1 VTISIVTD
9 SATDIPE
16 EVAATLRIQVVP
28 AILVIDGRNS
38 EDGKDLSRKEF
49 YEQLPA
55 MKTPP
60 TTSSPSAGSFQQV
73 YEGLFS
79 RGADQIISVHVAG
92 ALSSI
97 FNTAQLAAQ
106 SFGDRVR
113 VVDTGT
119 VTLAAGFQ
127 VIAAAEAALSG
138 YPLERVLQSI
148 ASIRPRI
155 HLVALLD
162 SLEYVRRSGRVSW
175 ARSSLGTLLQ
185 IKPFLS
191 VSDGK
196 VIRLGEARTRKK
208 GILRLTEML
217 TDLGQLERLA
227 ILHSNAESDALQLK
241 TQYSSQS
248 AAPPLVV
255 NVTTVIGTH
264 VGPNGLGYVA
274 VTKQSQS

>member
-1 VTISIVTD
+1 MRISIVTD
-9 SATDIPE
+9 SATDIPDE
-16 EVAATLRIQVVP
+16 MAAALEIEVVP
-28 AILVIDGRNS
+28 AVLVIDGHNS

-49 YEQLPA
+49 YVRLPA

-60 TTSSPSAGSFQQV
+60 STSSPSLGSFQKV
-73 YEGLFS
+73 YEGLLS
-79 RGADQIISVHVAG
+79 RGADQIISIHVAG
-92 ALSSI
+92 SLSSI
-97 FNTAQLAAQ
+97 FNTAQMAAQ
-106 SFGDRVR
+106 SFGEQIRMI
-113 VVDTGT
+113 DTGT
-119 VTLAAGFQ
+119 VSLAAGYQ
-127 VIAAAEAALSG
+127 VIAAAEAALKADST
-138 YPLERVLQSI
+138 EQVLQNI

-208 GILRLTEML
+208 GILHLTEL
-217 TDLGQLERLA
+217 LIELGPLERLA
-227 ILHSNAESDALQLK
+227 ILHSNAEADALQLK
-241 TQYSSQS
+241 AEFSSQS
-248 AAPPLVV
+248 ATPTLVV

-264 VGPNGLGYVA
+264 VGPNGLGFVA
-274 VTKQSQS
+274 VTK